1 VELCL
6 CQPAA
11 IVVDEPT
18 DDGGDTMFL
27 AQCNRCGRRE
37 LRGPRGVTGLA
48 NTASGIEIGFRCT
61 GCGARQR
68 MHTGA
73 QAGLPLLRAG

>member
-1 VELCL
+1 
-6 CQPAA
+6 
-11 IVVDEPT
+11 
-18 DDGGDTMFL
+18 MFL

-61 GCGARQR
+61 GCGAR
-68 MHTGA
+68 
-73 QAGLPLLRAG
+73 